1 MKLEKF
7 VSRFFFFFFWMG
19 LRHPYLVMALS
30 LSLSLFFLFGL
41 VVLLVETVWT
51 SKRIHKKENITSKIL
66 CDEETK
72 NKK

>member
-1 MKLEKF
+1 
-7 VSRFFFFFFWMG
+7 MG

-30 LSLSLFFLFGL
+30 LSLSLFLFGL